1 MFTNDYV
8 MRMIEQFVRAI
19 QKIMGLKESGEQAE
33 AKALLEDTLNG
44 LLGINADTV
53 DALDYDGF
61 IGVMNAGGA
70 LSSDRYILLS
80 ELLRL
85 KAEFAREEGKDAAVD
100 LYDKALCLYLAA
112 LADEPGLDGPRH
124 TERVESLLAALQGFR
139 LSERAYAGLA
149 LWHER
154 AGRYSRAEDTLY
166 ARMDA
171 RGRDETSIRD
181 TLDFYDR
188 LLGQSPER
196 LEQGNLPRDE
206 VQAAREELLRRLPG
220 A

>member
-19 QKIMGLKESGEQAE
+19 QKIMGLKESGGQAE

-154 AGRYSRAEDTLY
+154 AGRYGRAEDTLY

-181 TLDFYDR
+181 TLAFYDR